1 MRREMAAHGG
11 DKGNASMELA
21 ILTPVLG
28 LGFLFVVW
36 AGRAGQTTSKIEHA
50 ADRGARAA
58 ALVSRAKMAGAGQA
72 AALAELTAN
81 GADCTG
87 PSVGVEVLADRVV
100 VTVRCA
106 VSVQG
111 ISALPARVVTATSA
125 EPIDDHRAV
134 EP

>member
-1 MRREMAAHGG
+1 MTARRC
-11 DKGNASMELA
+11 DRGNASMELA
-21 ILTPVLG
+21 ILTPLLG

-36 AGRAGQTTSKIEHA
+36 AGRAGQTASKVEHA

-58 ALVSRAKMAGAGQA
+58 ALVSRARMAGVGQA
-72 AALAELTAN
+72 EALAELSAN

-87 PSVGVEVLADRVV
+87 QSASVVLLVDRVV

-111 ISALPARVVTATSA
+111 ISALPARVITATSA
-125 EPIDDHRAV
+125 EPIDVYRAV
-134 EP
+134 ES

>member
-1 MRREMAAHGG
+1 
-11 DKGNASMELA
+11 MELA

-28 LGFLFVVW
+28 LGLLFVVW
-36 AGRAGQTTSKIEHA
+36 AGRAGQTASKVEHA

-58 ALVSRAKMAGAGQA
+58 ALVSRARMAGVGQTE
-72 AALAELTAN
+72 ALAELSAN

-87 PSVGVEVLADRVV
+87 QSASVVVLADRVV

-111 ISALPARVVTATSA
+111 ITALPARVLTATSA
-125 EPIDDHRAV
+125 EPIDVYRGV